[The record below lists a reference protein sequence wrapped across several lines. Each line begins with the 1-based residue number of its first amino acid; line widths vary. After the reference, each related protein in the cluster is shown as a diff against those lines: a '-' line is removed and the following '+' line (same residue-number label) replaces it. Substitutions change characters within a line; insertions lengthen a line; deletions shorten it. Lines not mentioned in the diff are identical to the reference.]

1 MSGWHLF
8 QNREALDEYLND
20 EDASLV
26 DESNELTFPCFGV
39 AFRYADESAGLELL
53 TKEVLERMI
62 ARIEGAK

>member
-8 QNREALDEYLND
+8 KSREELDEYLND
-20 EDASLV
+20 KDASLLE
-26 DESNELTFPCFGV
+26 ESNELTFPCFGF

-53 TKEVLERMI
+53 TKEDLARML